1 MNFSFT
7 ILALMM
13 VIANGLNIQDRIN
26 IEDRINIVDR
36 FEDWAE
42 THNINIEDDII
53 YQRIYKNWL
62 NNDKYINYVN
72 FKNLT
77 YTLDHNAYS
86 GYSSEEFKLLMGFNN
101 NNNNKFNQNT
111 NFLRGTNNYLSTL
124 PLEVDWRSKNAVT
137 PIKDQGQCGS
147 CWAFSTVATL
157 ESAVAIK
164 TGVLTNLSE
173 QQLVDCDNFKNNGVD
188 HGCNGG
194 LMDNAFGWIG
204 KNNGL
209 CSYDDYQ
216 YTSGTTKTAGTC
228 QKTCKNVANTDIYNF
243 IDVES
248 NSDFAMM
255 TALNLQ
261 PVAVAIEADQK
272 DFQLYSSGVFTGT
285 CGTTLDHGVVLVGY
299 GSLDGT
305 DYYILRNSWG
315 TSWGVDGYMYL
326 GRGSEYNNG
335 KGQCGVL
342 GEGSYPL
349 V

>member
-1 MNFSFT
+1 MNLSLS
-7 ILALMM
+7 ILALML
-13 VIANGLNIQDRIN
+13 VFVNGLDIIDK
-26 IEDRINIVDR
+26 
-36 FEDWAE
+36 FEEWAE
-42 THNINIEDDII
+42 THRINIADDIV

-62 NNDKYINYVN
+62 NNEKYINYVN
-72 FKNLT
+72 FKNLS
-77 YTLDHNAYS
+77 YTLGHNAYS
-86 GYSSEEFKLLMGFNN
+86 GYSNEEFKALMGFNN
-101 NNNNKFNQNT
+101 NNNNKFNMNT
-111 NFLRGTNNYLSTL
+111 NYLRGTTNNFVSTL
-124 PLEVDWRSKNAVT
+124 PSEIDWRDKNVVT

-173 QQLVDCDNFKNNGVD
+173 QQLVDCDNFKNGGVD

-194 LMDNAFGWIG
+194 LMDNAFDWIG

-209 CSYDDYQ
+209 CSYEDYP
-216 YTSGTTKTAGTC
+216 YTSGVTRSAGSC
-228 QKTCKNVANTDIYNF
+228 QKSCKNVVNTDVFNF
-243 IDVES
+243 IDVGS

-272 DFQLYSSGVFTGT
+272 DFQLYSSGVFTGL
-285 CGTTLDHGVVLVGY
+285 CGTNLDHGVVLVGY
-299 GSLDGT
+299 GSLDGS

-326 GRGSEYNNG
+326 GRGSEYNSG
-335 KGQCGVL
+335 QGQCGVL